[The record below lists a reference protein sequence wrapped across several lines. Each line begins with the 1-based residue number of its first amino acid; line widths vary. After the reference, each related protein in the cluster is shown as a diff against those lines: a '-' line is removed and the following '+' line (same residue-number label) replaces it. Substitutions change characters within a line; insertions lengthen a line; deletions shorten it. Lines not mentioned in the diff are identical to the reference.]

1 MAASRNRI
9 YWLVASHLAVF
20 GLAWSFS
27 RGGTNPAGSSTDAP
41 VRTKSANR
49 NSRSTAAGDGARL
62 LAEFM
67 QAEAGKKSRYQELKE
82 SLPVAS
88 DLKGEVETAIKE
100 WLENGSPGAGSDQSW
115 MLAVRALHWLRRDP
129 ENAMDFLTSGADSDN
144 KKMEILHFLGS
155 DVFPDVVVEH
165 GLLKSLHWMTKSPVS
180 MNTVPYAALTEIKS
194 GGGLSL
200 FIKLEE
206 ALGES
211 APPGARNSSGAW
223 REFDRSVGRL
233 LPFEEKN
240 RLLAYVKEQTDAAK
254 QHELLLGFAQ
264 SGEPAMNWI
273 LELINRGDLDVE
285 LAAKLKSG
293 LGNEVLNKPGMEMDM
308 RVEARRATQGNENK
322 DRQSIIN
329 EIVGGDVR
337 NLLLNGRDWRYEF
350 RTGVSSLDDVLTAVR
365 EGLPQVPP
373 EGENAL
379 LVSLYRHLSEENPG
393 KALPLLDSLPEEK
406 RREVLF
412 GSTWEAFG
420 GNNPDIFMRFLNS
433 LPEPVTEK
441 EKAERIKGWDWKARP
456 NLARYGDDYVD
467 WVIQLPPGL
476 DRDRAMNSLVWATR
490 EQNPAKARE
499 LEARLYPKKP

>member
-1 MAASRNRI
+1 MAAPRNR
-9 YWLVASHLAVF
+9 YLWLVASHLAVF

-27 RGGTNPAGSSTDAP
+27 RGGTNPAGSATDAP
-41 VRTKSANR
+41 ARTKSASR
-49 NSRSTAAGDGARL
+49 NSRFSAAGDGARL

-67 QAEAGKKSRYQELKE
+67 EAEAGKKSRYQELKE

-88 DLKGEVETAIKE
+88 DLKSAVETAIQE
-100 WLENGSPGAGSDQSW
+100 WIAQGSPGAGSEQAAE
-115 MLAVRALHWLRRDP
+115 LEVRAYHWLKQRPEQAIEFLISDP
-129 ENAMDFLTSGADSDN
+129 QRL
-144 KKMEILHFLGS
+144 EILHLLGS
-155 DVFPDVVVEH
+155 DVFPDVVVEQ
-165 GLLKSLHWMTKSPVS
+165 GLLKSLHWMSKSPVC

-194 GGGLSL
+194 GGGLSF

-206 ALGES
+206 ALGDIS
-211 APPGARNSSGAW
+211 QQGARNASVAW
-223 REFDRSVGRL
+223 RDFDRSVGRL
-233 LPFEEKN
+233 LPFEEKD

-273 LELINRGDLDVE
+273 LDLINRGDLDAE
-285 LAAKLKSG
+285 LAAKLKGG
-293 LGNEVLNKPGMEMDM
+293 LGNEVLNKPGMEMDA
-308 RVEARRATQGNENK
+308 RVEARRATKGNETK

-329 EIVGGDVR
+329 EIVGGDVK

-350 RTGVSSLDDVLTAVR
+350 RTGVSSLEDVLSAVR

-373 EGENAL
+373 EGEDAV
-379 LVSLYRHLSEENPG
+379 LVSLYRHLTEENPG

-441 EKAERIKGWDWKARP
+441 EKAERIKGWDWKARA
-456 NLARYGDDYVD
+456 NFARYGDDYVD
-467 WVIQLPPGL
+467 WVVQMPPGL

-499 LEARLYPKKP
+499 LETRLYPKKP